1 MDWWVVYRRKP
12 ASGSLSDLL
21 EKAGINY
28 FIQTMLVERL
38 NEQGTEMVEVE
49 VSVVQNLVFLQT
61 EEELSSLIQRIDGL
75 CAPMIDSM
83 TGKPAVVSD
92 TDMQKFRLVLSKHNG
107 DVKILR
113 DSYAKFCKN
122 QLVRVKAGDFEGIEG
137 RVVRVL
143 RDRKLVI
150 ALGSMAVAISGI
162 DRSLF
167 EPIE

>member
-1 MDWWVVYRRKP
+1 
-12 ASGSLSDLL
+12 
-21 EKAGINY
+21 
-28 FIQTMLVERL
+28 
-38 NEQGTEMVEVE
+38 
-49 VSVVQNLVFLQT
+49 
-61 EEELSSLIQRIDGL
+61 
-75 CAPMIDSM
+75 
-83 TGKPAVVSD
+83 
-92 TDMQKFRLVLSKHNG
+92 MQKFRLVLSKHNG